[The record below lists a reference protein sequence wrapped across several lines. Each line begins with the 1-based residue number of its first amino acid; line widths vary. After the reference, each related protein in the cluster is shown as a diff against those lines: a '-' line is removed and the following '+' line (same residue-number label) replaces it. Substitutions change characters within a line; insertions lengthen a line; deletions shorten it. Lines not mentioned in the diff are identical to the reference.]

1 MPSLL
6 RRFSLARFLAVVR
19 KEFVQ
24 MRRDRLTFAMMI
36 GIPIMQLV
44 LFGYAINSDPR
55 HLPTAVLSA
64 DNSPY
69 SRAVLAAMRNSG
81 YFEVRTLP
89 ETREEMARLLEQG
102 EIQFGVT
109 IPENFS
115 RNLLRGDR
123 PVLLVEA
130 DATDPVATGGALK
143 NLPQI
148 VDKGLARLLDGPLH
162 ALPSQPGPVELR
174 MHAEYNPEAISHY
187 NIVPGL
193 MGVILTL
200 TLVMITSLA
209 ITRERER
216 GTMENLLTTPV
227 RPLEVM
233 LGKILP
239 YIMVGY
245 IQVLLILAAAKLLF
259 GVPMHGSIVLLLLL
273 TLIFIGANL
282 SVGVTVSTVARNQLQ
297 AVQMSIFFFLPS
309 LLLSGFMFP
318 FRGMPQWAQYIGSVL
333 PLTHYLR
340 LARGILLKGN
350 GLETSLVHAWPI
362 LLFWA
367 VVVAVGLK
375 RFRQTLD

>member
-1 MPSLL
+1 MTLL
-6 RRFSLARFLAVVR
+6 TLFSFRRFWAVVA

-24 MRRDRLTFAMMI
+24 MRRDRLTFAMI
-36 GIPIMQLV
+36 VGIPLMQLV
-44 LFGYAINSDPR
+44 LFGYAINADPR

-64 DNSPY
+64 DNSPA
-69 SRAVLAAMRNSG
+69 SRALVAGMRHSD
-81 YFEVRTLP
+81 YFAV
-89 ETREEMARLLEQG
+89 TREVADRAELTRMLRLG
-102 EIQFGVT
+102 EVQFGVT
-109 IPENFS
+109 IPQDFW
-115 RNLLRGDR
+115 RDLVRGER

-130 DATDPVATGGALK
+130 DATDPVATGAAMKSLG
-143 NLPQI
+143 QI
-148 VDKGLARLLDGPLH
+148 ADQSLAPLLTGPLSRLAAAPAAVDIRLH
-162 ALPSQPGPVELR
+162 PEF
-174 MHAEYNPEAISHY
+174 NPEGETQY

-200 TLVMITSLA
+200 TLTMITSLA

-239 YIMVGY
+239 FIMMGYVQVG
-245 IQVLLILAAAKLLF
+245 LILAASWLLF
-259 GVPMHGSIVLLLLL
+259 DVPMHGSVPLLLLL
-273 TLIFIGANL
+273 TLFFIGANL
-282 SVGVTVSTVARNQLQ
+282 SVGVTISTAVRNQLQ
-297 AVQMSIFFFLPS
+297 AVQLSVFFFMPS

-318 FRGMPQWAQYIGSVL
+318 FRGMPQWAQAIGSVL

-350 GLETSLVHAWPI
+350 GLSESLHHAWPI